1 MEIENQ
7 HTKEEEEDEDER
19 ILEESMKKE
28 TKMSLSEP
36 KSKTSIK
43 NQSTRNA
50 LKQDY
55 TTCFVTSKDGTTIGY
70 CQLGHGPALVLLHG
84 HMESAQSH
92 IQLAELLAANF
103 TVYLPDRRG
112 RGLSGPYGKGYSIQK
127 DVEDIDAL
135 LTKTGAHY
143 VLGVSS
149 GGIILLQ
156 AALSLP
162 AIRKAAIYE
171 PPLLINGSLPIAWMT
186 RFDNE
191 IAQGKVA
198 SALVTAM
205 KGTQMGP
212 PIFNVI
218 PRRMLELLTTMAM
231 KREDKKANKNYDVTM
246 RMLAPT
252 LHYDFQM
259 VIEMAEKLE
268 SFKAIQAEVLLLG
281 GSKSPAYL
289 KVALDA
295 LEKVLP
301 HVSRIEFPGLGHGG
315 SGNTNRG
322 GKPERVAQELRRFFA

>member
-1 MEIENQ
+1 MKANTREEGDDQISEESMRKEIRTSFDESKTETGIENQ
-7 HTKEEEEDEDER
+7 LAR
-19 ILEESMKKE
+19 NVLE
-28 TKMSLSEP
+28 
-36 KSKTSIK
+36 
-43 NQSTRNA
+43 
-50 LKQDY
+50 DY

-70 CQLGHGPALVLLHG
+70 RQLGRGPALVLLHG

-92 IQLAELLAANF
+92 IQLAEALAASF

-112 RGLSGPYGKGYSIQK
+112 RGLSGPYGKDYSIQK
-127 DVEDIDAL
+127 DVEDMDAL

-143 VLGVSS
+143 VFGVSS
-149 GGIILLQ
+149 GGIIWLQ

-162 AIRKAAIYE
+162 AIHKAAIYE
-171 PPLLINGSLPIAWMT
+171 PPLLINGSLPISWLT
-186 RFDNE
+186 RFDKE
-191 IAQGKVA
+191 MAQGKVA
-198 SALVTAM
+198 SALITAM

-218 PRRMLELLTTMAM
+218 PHRLLELLTNMAM
-231 KREDKKANKNYDVTM
+231 KNEDKKAKDYDVTM

-252 LHYDFQM
+252 LHYDFQL

-281 GSKSPAYL
+281 GSKSPAYF
-289 KVALDA
+289 KVALDT

-301 HVSRIEFPGLGHGG
+301 HVTRIEFPGLGHGG

-322 GKPERVAQELRRFFA
+322 GKPERLAQELLKFFV